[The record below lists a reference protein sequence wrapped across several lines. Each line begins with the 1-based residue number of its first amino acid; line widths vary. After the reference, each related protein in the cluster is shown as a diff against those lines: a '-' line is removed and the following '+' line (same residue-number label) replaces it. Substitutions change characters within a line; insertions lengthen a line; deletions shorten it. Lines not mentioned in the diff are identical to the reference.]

1 MQEPIILRAKN
12 IGLRLAYEQWGM
24 ATRNTGGDSGRTRI
38 KLPLAF
44 SVACYAAVAVDMIN
58 ASHAMYGA
66 LWKTPALS
74 YFDYNADSDAVNIP
88 WFAVG
93 K

>member
-1 MQEPIILRAKN
+1 
-12 IGLRLAYEQWGM
+12 M
-24 ATRNTGGDSGRTRI
+24 ATRNTRGDSGRTRI

-74 YFDYNADSDAVNIP
+74 YFDYNADSDAINIP